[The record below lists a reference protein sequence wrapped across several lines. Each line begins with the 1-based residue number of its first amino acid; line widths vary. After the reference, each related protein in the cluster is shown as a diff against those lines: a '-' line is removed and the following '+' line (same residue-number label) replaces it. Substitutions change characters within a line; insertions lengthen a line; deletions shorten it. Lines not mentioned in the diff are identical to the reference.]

1 MSEQTP
7 DLGAMVSKL
16 LSNPELISQ
25 IASTVGIDAP
35 PQAEGAPKRA
45 ADTEA
50 QAADAKAQA
59 ASAPSGGAGTSGGGG
74 GAGLDAILPVISML
88 GGAGGGGSGLSARR
102 CALLSAL
109 KPYCNEHRC
118 KTIDYMIG
126 ISKLSDTFIP
136 KRG

>member
-1 MSEQTP
+1 MSEAGP
-7 DLGAMVSKL
+7 DLGEMVSKL
-16 LSNPELISQ
+16 LGNPELISQ

-35 PQAEGAPKRA
+35 PEAAEAPPETGEARA
-45 ADTEA
+45 V
-50 QAADAKAQA
+50 
-59 ASAPSGGAGTSGGGG
+59 SAPPSGG
-74 GAGLDAILPVISML
+74 GLDAILPMISML
-88 GGAGGGGSGLSARR
+88 GGSGGGGVSSSRR

-109 KPYCNEHRC
+109 KPFCNEHRC